1 MGGWHS
7 TLQSTAYCDNASST
21 SNTTID
27 KNMTGKDES
36 ILSLDAVPDDVISSS
51 DEKGKVNYLDL
62 PLPVKYEDM
71 HKEAYAVL
79 RPELFEGMRFEFT
92 KSPNQKFR
100 LTHSVYMGHV
110 EVRGEQQL
118 QQCIKVPV
126 GTYEFTASVDD
137 VRTGMMG
144 RVSND
149 GRVIGIVRHEVNDY
163 LNFFLQAHCATEKG
177 HDYSQAMFD
186 INWRGNDY
194 QSQIK
199 LGNNQFYGLT
209 YMQSVSPSLSMGGE
223 AFWIGNTRK
232 SGIGLALRHVMLD
245 PVDPAAASI
254 LSCQVA
260 STGLIIANY
269 VQRVSDKLSLA
280 TDFLYNW
287 NTKEAT
293 ATIGYD
299 YNMRQCKIQGKLDS
313 NGTIGAFLVER
324 LNLGLNF
331 ILSAE
336 IDYFKKDY
344 KFGFGLTVGTS
355 I

>member
-1 MGGWHS
+1 MARRKALAAARGAPS
-7 TLQSTAYCDNASST
+7 LTLPPLHDNARAQP
-21 SNTTID
+21 D
-27 KNMTGKDES
+27 Y
-36 ILSLDAVPDDVISSS
+36 LS
-51 DEKGKVNYLDL
+51 L

-110 EVRGEQQL
+110 ELRSDQSLSQTL
-118 QQCIKVPV
+118 KVPV

-177 HDYSQAMFD
+177 QDYSQAMFD
-186 INWRGNDY
+186 INWRGGDY
-194 QSQIK
+194 QSQVK
-199 LGNNQFYGLT
+199 LGNNQFYGFT
-209 YMQSVSPSLSMGGE
+209 YMQSVTPALSMGGE
-223 AFWIGNTRK
+223 AFWIGSTRK
-232 SGIGLALRHVMLD
+232 SGIGLALRHVMMNEPSASDAGVGADGL
-245 PVDPAAASI
+245 PAPAGAGQSGAVF
-254 LSCQVA
+254 SCQVA

-287 NTKEAT
+287 NTREAT
-293 ATIGYD
+293 ATLGYD
-299 YNMRQCKIQGKLDS
+299 YNMRQCKLQGRVDS

-336 IDYFKKDY
+336 IDYPKKDY
-344 KFGFGLTVGTS
+344 KFGFGLTVGSS